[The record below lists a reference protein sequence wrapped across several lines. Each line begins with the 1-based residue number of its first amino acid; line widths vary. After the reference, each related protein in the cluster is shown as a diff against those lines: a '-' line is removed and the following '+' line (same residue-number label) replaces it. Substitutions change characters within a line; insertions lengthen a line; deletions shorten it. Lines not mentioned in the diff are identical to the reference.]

1 MSPLYPKVKYSM
13 FIGSWQSWH
22 AENTWMVENRIKDGK
37 HVLICVLDTDQN
49 EKTPLS
55 ANEIESNIKKHLWK
69 YIGDGKVKVIQ
80 IPDIESINFG
90 SHTEYDIIF
99 HKEKMDKEK
108 MARQIRSE
116 LEEESSL

>member
-22 AENTWMVENRIKDGK
+22 AENKWMVENRIKEGK

-55 ANEIESNIKKHLWK
+55 ANEVESNIKKHLWK